1 MEYNSISNNENR
13 NFLINNLKKI
23 KSNYILSKI
32 YYNISKKKSL
42 EIIKYNKKVQNRLNL
57 SIKDYKNY
65 YETFTPIELEI
76 IPSKNK
82 FGKFININEKDK
94 LYYNLYL
101 NGGGYEIKNKF
112 RINGE
117 DKATKIKII
126 IDYQIISFEKLF
138 EGCYCIESII
148 FKKFYR
154 NNINNMSYMFYGCPS
169 LKELN
174 LNNFNTNNVIDM
186 SMMFYGCSSLKEL
199 NLYNFNTNNV
209 TDMSMMFNECSSL
222 KKLNISNF
230 NTNNVKY
237 MNLMFD
243 GCPKGLKNNII
254 TNDEKIKE
262 EMNEI

>member
-1 MEYNSISNNENR
+1 M
-13 NFLINNLKKI
+13 
-23 KSNYILSKI
+23 
-32 YYNISKKKSL
+32 
-42 EIIKYNKKVQNRLNL
+42 
-57 SIKDYKNY
+57 
-65 YETFTPIELEI
+65 
-76 IPSKNK
+76 
-82 FGKFININEKDK
+82 
-94 LYYNLYL
+94 

-138 EGCYCIESII
+138 EDCYCIESII

-174 LNNFNTNNVIDM
+174 LN
-186 SMMFYGCSSLKEL
+186 
-199 NLYNFNTNNV
+199 NFNTNNV

>member
-1 MEYNSISNNENR
+1 M
-13 NFLINNLKKI
+13 
-23 KSNYILSKI
+23 
-32 YYNISKKKSL
+32 
-42 EIIKYNKKVQNRLNL
+42 
-57 SIKDYKNY
+57 
-65 YETFTPIELEI
+65 
-76 IPSKNK
+76 
-82 FGKFININEKDK
+82 
-94 LYYNLYL
+94 

-154 NNINNMSYMFYGCPS
+154 NNI
-169 LKELN
+169 
-174 LNNFNTNNVIDM
+174 
-186 SMMFYGCSSLKEL
+186 
-199 NLYNFNTNNV
+199 NTNNV